1 MVLGMLLLVYIFNFL
16 DRQIL
21 SILVEPIKDET
32 GFSDTQIGLLGGLPF
47 AILYST
53 MAIPLSALAD
63 RTSRSKVIAAA
74 LVVWSGFTALFGL
87 THAYWQMFLAR
98 MGVGVGEAGGVAP
111 SYALIADYFP
121 SSQRARALS
130 VYSLGI
136 PLGSA
141 FGLLAGGYI
150 AANVHWRAAFIV
162 VGLAGILVAPLFLW
176 VVKDVP
182 KPALRAS
189 TPPAFWDTMG
199 EAWAILRRK
208 KAFWL
213 MALGAASASMMGY
226 GLAFWFPAFL
236 MRSFEFDLQ
245 EASRFVAGLLLSG
258 GVAGILGSG
267 ILADKLGAKDRA
279 FYSRLPAIAFVLA
292 VPLFAAGFL
301 SNSAVLAFFIF
312 LVPQALVYFWLGPIL
327 SAVQHLVEP
336 RLRATASAL
345 FLLINNLI
353 GLAGGIYALGAFSDL
368 LKPAYGDEAL
378 RYSLLFGLSLYLL
391 AAILM
396 ALAGPALRKEWVAEK
411 G

>member
-1 MVLGMLLLVYIFNFL
+1 MLLLVYIFNFL

-32 GFSDTQIGLLGGLPF
+32 GFSDTQMGLLGGLPF

-53 MAIPLSALAD
+53 MAIPFSALAD

-121 SSQRARALS
+121 STHRARAIS

-150 AANVHWRAAFIV
+150 AANVDWRAAFIT
-162 VGLAGILVAPLFLW
+162 VGLAGILIAPLFLW
-176 VVKDVP
+176 IVKDVP
-182 KPALRAS
+182 EPVAPAN
-189 TPPAFWDTMG
+189 TPSAFWDTIG
-199 EAWAILRRK
+199 ETWAIVRRK

-213 MALGAASASMMGY
+213 MALGAASASMIGY

-258 GVAGILGSG
+258 GVAGILASG
-267 ILADKLGAKDRA
+267 ILADKIGKKDRA
-279 FYSRLPAIAFVLA
+279 FYTRLPAVAFVLA
-292 VPLFAAGFL
+292 VPLFAAGIL
-301 SNSAVLAFFIF
+301 SENPTLAFFIF
-312 LVPQALVYFWLGPIL
+312 IIPQALVYFWLGPIL

-353 GLAGGIYALGAFSDL
+353 GLAGGIYALGAFSDA

-378 RYSLLFGLSLYLL
+378 RYSMLFGLALYLL
-391 AAILM
+391 AA
-396 ALAGPALRKEWVAEK
+396 ALLAAAGPALRKGWVDEA